1 MGKLKTI
8 AKIAKLNNK
17 LGLLD
22 AGDVISLASTAH
34 KVKNFSPTDHLP
46 DFELD
51 FWERDEIEKNQR
63 RNAILAAAAIG
74 AGAYLI
80 TKNRDKIADLAD
92 EARNK
97 GKDIALEAQKKGEQA
112 LDAGKDLAKE
122 AKEKGEDLAEDVK
135 DKVDNQGRTIDV
147 KEVKHSFYDNY

>member
-8 AKIAKLNNK
+8 AKLAQINNK

-22 AGDVISLASTAH
+22 AGDIIGLASTAH
-34 KVKNFSPTDHLP
+34 KVRSFSPTDHLP

-51 FWERDEIEKNQR
+51 FWEREEIEKAQR

-74 AGAYLI
+74 AGAYLL
-80 TKNRDKIADLAD
+80 TKNRDKIADLAGD
-92 EARNK
+92 ARSK
-97 GKDIALEAQKKGEQA
+97 GREIARDAQKKGEQA
-112 LDAGKDLAKE
+112 LEAGKDLAEE
-122 AKEKGEDLAEDVK
+122 AS
-135 DKVDNQGRTIDV
+135 DKLDKNGNTIDA

>member
-8 AKIAKLNNK
+8 AKLAQINNK

-22 AGDVISLASTAH
+22 AGDIIGLASTAH

-51 FWERDEIEKNQR
+51 FWEREEIEKAQR

-74 AGAYLI
+74 AGAYLL
-80 TKNRDKIADLAD
+80 TKNRDKIADLAGD
-92 EARNK
+92 ARSK
-97 GKDIALEAQKKGEQA
+97 GREIAKDAQKKGEQA
-112 LDAGKDLAKE
+112 LEAGKDLAEE
-122 AKEKGEDLAEDVK
+122 AS
-135 DKVDNQGRTIDV
+135 DKLDKNGNTIDA

>member
-8 AKIAKLNNK
+8 AKLAQINNK

-22 AGDVISLASTAH
+22 AGDIIGLASTAH

-51 FWERDEIEKNQR
+51 FWEREEIEKAQR

-74 AGAYLI
+74 AGAYLL
-80 TKNRDKIADLAD
+80 TKNRDKIADLAGD
-92 EARNK
+92 ARSSRE
-97 GKDIALEAQKKGEQA
+97 IARDAQKKGEQA
-112 LDAGKDLAKE
+112 LEAGKDLAEE
-122 AKEKGEDLAEDVK
+122 AS
-135 DKVDNQGRTIDV
+135 DKLDKNGNTIDA